1 MTNKKNIDL
10 TLPKKIKDSFF
21 EPSVYPGFQKRMIAT
36 LIDCTIVSILFL
48 PLFSIIG
55 YLIYGNVFPQELINQ
70 AIQDVSAIKQE
81 TGKNIDFLTYVREN
95 KELNDYFYI
104 NHGFIKMFLEQLLQI
119 ITLGILL
126 VVFWIKKQATPG
138 SMMLSMK
145 IVDATSLGNPSTKQ
159 CIIRLFSIILSV
171 APLFLGV
178 FWIVFDKKKQ
188 SWHDKI
194 SNTLV
199 ISVEK
204 NKK

>member
-1 MTNKKNIDL
+1 MTSKKNIDL
-10 TLPKKIKDSFF
+10 TLPKKIKNSFF
-21 EPSVYPGFQKRMIAT
+21 EASVYPGFQKRMIAT
-36 LIDCTIVSILFL
+36 LIDCTIVSILFF

-70 AIQDVSAIKQE
+70 AIQNVSAIKQE

-95 KELNDYFYI
+95 EELNDYFYI
-104 NHGFIKMFLEQLLQI
+104 HHGFIKMFFEQLLQL

-145 IVDATSLGNPSTKQ
+145 IVDATSLGKPSTKQ
-159 CIIRLFSIILSV
+159 CIIRLFSIILSI
-171 APLFLGV
+171 APLFLGI

-199 ISVEK
+199 INVEK